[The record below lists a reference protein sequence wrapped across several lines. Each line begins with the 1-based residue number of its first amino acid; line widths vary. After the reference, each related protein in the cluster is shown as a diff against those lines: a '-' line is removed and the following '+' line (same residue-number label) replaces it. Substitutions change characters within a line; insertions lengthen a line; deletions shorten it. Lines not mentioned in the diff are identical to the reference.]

1 MRASRRHR
9 ERPERIPYAKRPRTL
24 PEVLSREEV
33 ARFLEAAPSLKACVA
48 LTAANATG
56 MRVSEVAAIQIRTI
70 GSGRMVIRI
79 EHGKGAKDRYVMASK
94 QLLGILRAYWVLA
107 RPKRFSQ
114 GDSGRIFCFLCH
126 PL

>member
-1 MRASRRHR
+1 MLCPWIATAARAASR
-9 ERPERIPYAKRPRTL
+9 K
-24 PEVLSREEV
+24 
-33 ARFLEAAPSLKACVA
+33 ARVA
-48 LTAANATG
+48 LTPACATG
-56 MRVSEVAAIQIRTI
+56 MRMSEVAAIEIRNI

-79 EHGKGAKDRYVMASK
+79 EHGKGAKDRYAMLSER
-94 QLLGILRAYWVLA
+94 LLGILRAYWVLA